1 MTVRLHSTD
10 EAPTG
15 TLVRTDLLC
24 SVRALL
30 KKIKQ
35 TVLVGDNV
43 QVASIDWA
51 DKRGTLH
58 CKFSDL
64 LCKSEVTFSLLP
76 ILLVLLDQAL
86 PTCVQFMATADQY
99 P

>member
-1 MTVRLHSTD
+1 MQVISKEANFVTVRLHGTDGASTGS
-10 EAPTG
+10 P
-15 TLVRTDLLC
+15 VRTDLLC

-51 DKRGTLH
+51 DKRGVLRY
-58 CKFSDL
+58 KSNNL
-64 LCKSEVTFSLLP
+64 LRTPVLACSSLSTSKYAFGRNFP
-76 ILLVLLDQAL
+76 
-86 PTCVQFMATADQY
+86 
-99 P
+99 